1 MVTGLSVFKT
11 VPEHRLSGGVFF
23 FCAVLYVLRVLRKYK
38 QAKIKFIDS
47 DLCVL
52 CAVLSSVARKLDRV
66 SDSDFWWLQRGLNLS
81 FQKEPKNSRG
91 IVLAAVP

>member
-1 MVTGLSVFKT
+1 MCCTLCS
-11 VPEHRLSGGVFF
+11 ES
-23 FCAVLYVLRVLRKYK
+23 LRKYK

-66 SDSDFWWLQRGLNLS
+66 RDSDFLS
-81 FQKEPKNSRG
+81 VAPEGIEFIIPEGAKNSCG